1 MISNYDKRTNIK
13 VSENKMLR
21 KISGPMKNEASGQY
35 RVLCNKELYDLYK
48 IISAL
53 KSRSL

>member
-1 MISNYDKRTNIK
+1 MISNYDKQTNIK

-21 KISGPMKNEASGQY
+21 KISGPMKSEVNGQY
-35 RVLCNKELYDLYK
+35 SVLCNKELYDLYK

-53 KSRSL
+53 KSRS